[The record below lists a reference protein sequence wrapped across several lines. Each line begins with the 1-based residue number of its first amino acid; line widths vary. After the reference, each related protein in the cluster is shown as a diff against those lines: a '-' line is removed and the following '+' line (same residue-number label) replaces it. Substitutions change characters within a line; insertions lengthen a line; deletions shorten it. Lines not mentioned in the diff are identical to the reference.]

1 MEPAVTARAMQDLQR
16 RQLDSQ
22 LSPEA
27 RLRDIQP
34 PSTGWLS
41 AIRKAL
47 GMQTRQLAAR
57 LGVSPQ
63 AVSAIERSEREGS
76 ITLASLRKAADAL
89 GCDVVLAVVPRVPLV
104 TMYSHQVVTKAGVL
118 SASVLDTMALEAQSE
133 GVADVVR
140 HGEAALQEFRRTIG
154 ARLWE

>member
-1 MEPAVTARAMQDLQR
+1 MTSPAMQDLQR
-16 RQLDSQ
+16 RQLDAQ
-22 LSPEA
+22 LNPDV
-27 RLRDIQP
+27 RLGDIQP

-41 AIRKAL
+41 AIRHAL
-47 GMQTRQLAAR
+47 GMQTRQFAAR
-57 LGVSPQ
+57 LRVTPQ
-63 AVSAIERSEREGS
+63 AASAIEKSEREGT

-104 TMYSHQVVTKAGVL
+104 TMYSRQVISKAGVL
-118 SASVLDTMALEAQSE
+118 SASVLDTMALEAQAE

-154 ARLWE
+154 ARLWD

>member
-1 MEPAVTARAMQDLQR
+1 VTSPAMQDLQR
-16 RQLDSQ
+16 RQLDAQ
-22 LSPEA
+22 LNPDV
-27 RLRDIQP
+27 RLRDLQP
-34 PSTGWLS
+34 PANGWLS
-41 AIRKAL
+41 AIRHAL

-57 LGVSPQ
+57 LRVTPQ
-63 AVSAIERSEREGS
+63 AVSGIERSEREGT

-118 SASVLDTMALEAQSE
+118 SASVLDTMALEAQSD

-140 HGEAALQEFRRTIG
+140 HGEAELQEFRRTIG
-154 ARLWE
+154 ARLWD